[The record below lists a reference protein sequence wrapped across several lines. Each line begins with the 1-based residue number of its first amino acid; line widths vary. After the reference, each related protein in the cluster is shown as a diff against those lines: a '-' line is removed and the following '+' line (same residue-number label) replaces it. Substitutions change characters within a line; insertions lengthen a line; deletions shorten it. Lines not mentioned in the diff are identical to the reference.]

1 MTRAVG
7 TDGNLALPGG
17 APFLPKKWG
26 PGWASHRSRPFQRHG
41 GKTQNTRPR
50 ESNPPGRVP
59 TQQGQWINI
68 RMSLPLNFL

>member
-26 PGWASHRSRPFQRHG
+26 PARASHRSRPFQRRRKKNLHP
-41 GKTQNTRPR
+41 KRNLRA
-50 ESNPPGRVP
+50 
-59 TQQGQWINI
+59 I
-68 RMSLPLNFL
+68 